1 MEYYT
6 PEAIEKYK
14 EKEPAIKKANKKKKI
29 IIRTILILI
38 GIFIFMQTPLY
49 DLTVVSLRW
58 GRPMIYKDHIQMGAI
73 WDPRPR
79 EYTAFSAFPLGGD
92 PEEDDF
98 CIRRKNKLFVLPN
111 DIKDGYIFVYKQD
124 EIKKEALKIANEA
137 GFNDVEVGVYVSEGL
152 VTSFK
157 YKKDISVIDFLK
169 KQKGNIHIGY
179 STSFSDNLSE
189 KDAQEKYKQMLKTF
203 DDRGIDLYY
212 IGMFV
217 YHDIDAYKLTKKG
230 TTPTG
235 EKYTYMY
242 RMGGHDKEI
251 HIGEDVE

>member
-14 EKEPAIKKANKKKKI
+14 EKEPVMKKANKKKRI
-29 IIRTILILI
+29 IIKTILILI

-111 DIKDGYIFVYKQD
+111 DIKDGYFYICKRDEIEAEAERIANKAGFKDVKVYLRGGHTHLSPKGLWKNASID
-124 EIKKEALKIANEA
+124 EIKNNRNVDLDIVIYSKYINTMTDDEIIEKFEKMQNEYSEWGAN
-137 GFNDVEVGVYVSEGL
+137 VE
-152 VTSFK
+152 
-157 YKKDISVIDFLK
+157 FLK
-169 KQKGNIHIGY
+169 M
-179 STSFSDNLSE
+179 T
-189 KDAQEKYKQMLKTF
+189 
-203 DDRGIDLYY
+203 LYY
-212 IGMFV
+212 DDSNFENATRMTGNLGKCIC
-217 YHDIDAYKLTKKG
+217 LTSYDGKKA
-230 TTPTG
+230 TFI
-235 EKYTYMY
+235 K
-242 RMGGHDKEI
+242 D
-251 HIGEDVE
+251 